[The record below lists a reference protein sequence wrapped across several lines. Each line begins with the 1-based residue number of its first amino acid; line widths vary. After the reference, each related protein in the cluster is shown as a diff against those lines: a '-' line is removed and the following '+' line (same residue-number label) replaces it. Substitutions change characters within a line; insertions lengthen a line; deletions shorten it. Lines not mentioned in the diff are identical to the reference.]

1 MNSLI
6 NEIIERANIVDV
18 IGKYIKLK
26 KSGANYFCLCP
37 FHPDTNPSMS
47 VSPKK
52 KIYKCFS
59 CGATGNVITFVQK
72 FKKIS
77 FAQAL
82 KELAITLGY
91 SQERINRYFYPNK
104 QDKNSAKI
112 VRFHALYAKANE
124 IFKLLLHSEVNKKYL
139 NYLLNERK
147 LSLNTISRFEIG
159 FCGHNDD
166 QAFVH
171 NLLVNK
177 KDENF
182 NDDDLLKL
190 SLISINDKTQK
201 ITDYFHHRITF
212 PIKDKNGF
220 IIGFIGR
227 TIEQK
232 TPKYLLSKETIL
244 FSKSNNLFNFEN
256 VCANQPPTLIV
267 VEGNIDLISLY
278 EAGLDEKE
286 YGVIALM
293 GLAFT
298 TEHMKLIKEAK
309 FIKNILLWFDNDL
322 AGKKTTITNGMKFL
336 KENYNVFVVNNEKG
350 IKDIN
355 EILVNFGKNEVLNCL
370 NNQKNDDYISFYI
383 KTICCEMKYLNTN
396 TIIRDILSLLAKYGN
411 SLFWSKYI
419 DLIAQLTKVDRND
432 LKNTYQKIAKQKYV
446 VKNEILLEKWDN
458 QRKKE
463 KFTEQYFSLLLSL
476 KRSLKDLVKCVIL
489 SPEIAINVYEQLNH
503 KEMKFNFLNQIICFI
518 KKIGSIP
525 NTPIEKIIAD
535 LIRNNNITMDFY
547 DFISS
552 QIDEINWLKKNKI
565 VSLNHQKNQ
574 EKISKLVKK
583 IDELCYRLRYEENK
597 YKILNDNDIDK
608 NKLQKNNEI
617 LFKQINNFKIK
628 EKK

>member
-1 MNSLI
+1 MNNLI
-6 NEIIERANIVDV
+6 NEIIEHTNIVDV
-18 IGKYIKLK
+18 IGKYVKLK

-59 CGATGNVITFVQK
+59 CGATGNVITFIQK

-77 FAQAL
+77 FVQAL
-82 KELAITLGY
+82 KELANTLGY
-91 SQERINRYFYPNK
+91 SHEKINHYFYPNK
-104 QDKNSAKI
+104 QDKISTKI
-112 VRFHALYAKANE
+112 VRFHTLYENANE

-147 LSLNTISRFEIG
+147 LSLKIINRFEIG

-166 QAFVH
+166 QTFVH
-171 NLLVNK
+171 NLLISK

-201 ITDYFHHRITF
+201 ITDYFYHRITF

-256 VCANQPPTLIV
+256 VYVNQPSTLII

-293 GLAFT
+293 GLVFT
-298 TEHMKLIKEAK
+298 SEHMKLIKNAK

-322 AGKKTTITNGMKFL
+322 AGKRTTITNGIKFL
-336 KENYNVFVVNNEKG
+336 RENYNVFVVSTEKNV
-350 IKDIN
+350 KDIN

-383 KTICCEMKYLNTN
+383 KTICHEMKYLNTN
-396 TIIRDILSLLAKYGN
+396 MIIHDILSLLAKHGN

-419 DLIAQLTKVDRND
+419 DLIAQLTNFDRDD
-432 LKNTYQKIAKQKYV
+432 LKNTYQKIAKQKYI
-446 VKNEILLEKWDN
+446 VKNEVLLEKWNN
-458 QRKKE
+458 QQKKE
-463 KFTEQYFSLLLSL
+463 KFTQQYFSLLQSL
-476 KRSLKDLVKCVIL
+476 KRSLKDLVKYVII
-489 SPEIAINVYEQLNH
+489 SPEIAINVYEQLSH
-503 KEMKFNFLNQIICFI
+503 KEMKFIFFNQIICFI
-518 KKIGSIP
+518 KKIGSMP
-525 NTPIEKIIAD
+525 SKPIEKIIAD
-535 LIRNNNITMDFY
+535 LIKNNDITLDSY
-547 DFISS
+547 DLIST
-552 QIDEINWLKKNKI
+552 QIEEINWLKNNKI
-565 VSLNHQKNQ
+565 LSFNHQKNQ

-597 YKILNDNDIDK
+597 YKILNDHSIDK

-617 LFKQINNFKIK
+617 LFKQIKNFRIK

>member
-6 NEIIERANIVDV
+6 NEIIEHTNIVDV
-18 IGKYIKLK
+18 IGKYVKLK

-47 VSPKK
+47 ISPKK

-82 KELAITLGY
+82 KELAIALGY
-91 SQERINRYFYPNK
+91 SQEKINRYFYPNK

-112 VRFHALYAKANE
+112 ACFHTLYANANE

-147 LSLNTISRFEIG
+147 LSLNTINRFEIG

-171 NLLVNK
+171 NLLISK

-256 VCANQPPTLIV
+256 VCANQPATLII

-278 EAGLDEKE
+278 EAGLNEKE

-298 TEHMKLIKEAK
+298 TEHMKLIKNAK

-336 KENYNVFVVNNEKG
+336 KENYNVFVVKNEKG
-350 IKDIN
+350 MKDVN
-355 EILVNFGKNEVLNCL
+355 EILVNFGRYFLNRRDQL
-370 NNQKNDDYISFYI
+370 LLIEQSNQCTYFRINYYHI
-383 KTICCEMKYLNTN
+383 LQA
-396 TIIRDILSLLAKYGN
+396 TIIYH
-411 SLFWSKYI
+411 
-419 DLIAQLTKVDRND
+419 
-432 LKNTYQKIAKQKYV
+432 
-446 VKNEILLEKWDN
+446 E
-458 QRKKE
+458 
-463 KFTEQYFSLLLSL
+463 
-476 KRSLKDLVKCVIL
+476 
-489 SPEIAINVYEQLNH
+489 
-503 KEMKFNFLNQIICFI
+503 
-518 KKIGSIP
+518 
-525 NTPIEKIIAD
+525 
-535 LIRNNNITMDFY
+535 
-547 DFISS
+547 
-552 QIDEINWLKKNKI
+552 
-565 VSLNHQKNQ
+565 
-574 EKISKLVKK
+574 
-583 IDELCYRLRYEENK
+583 
-597 YKILNDNDIDK
+597 
-608 NKLQKNNEI
+608 
-617 LFKQINNFKIK
+617 
-628 EKK
+628 